1 MPQFITWCIEHIEK
15 DIEQDGIYR
24 VAANQATVHA
34 LRLDVDRGVERAKW
48 KYGNEVH
55 VVCGALKV
63 GLHFYAI
70 LPYFSSYFSANCPTR
85 WSTRKQRP
93 STSNGPSCPISIR
106 SPYKIKLKNYS
117 NIQSTSHSSLPSKVL
132 SATKKVSFW
141 AKFSALFDHFQ
152 NVLAH
157 SAANR
162 MAAQNIAIVFGPTLI
177 QAPGT
182 VAPSY
187 QSIMTHNNIIRTL
200 IENYEQLEPLFL
212 WKSEYLESAF
222 PHTHTDTINPL
233 HWSTVRSL
241 LVLI

>member
-1 MPQFITWCIEHIEK
+1 MPEFITWCIEHIEK
-15 DIEQDGIYR
+15 DIVQDGIYR

-63 GLHFYAI
+63 GIHRCCRLIIDSKLFFRELPESLINPKTETQYQQWTELPNFDKVTLQNQVKKLLKHSIDESLKPTLKGTFGSKTQI
-70 LPYFSSYFSANCPTR
+70 LIA
-85 WSTRKQRP
+85 
-93 STSNGPSCPISIR
+93 
-106 SPYKIKLKNYS
+106 
-117 NIQSTSHSSLPSKVL
+117 
-132 SATKKVSFW
+132 
-141 AKFSALFDHFQ
+141 FSALFDHFQ

-157 SAANR
+157 STANR

-187 QSIMTHNNIIRTL
+187 QSIMTHNNIIHTL
-200 IENYEQLEPLFL
+200 IDNYEQLKPFFL

-222 PHTHTDTINPL
+222 PHTHTQIQ
-233 HWSTVRSL
+233 
-241 LVLI
+241 